1 MTEKQ
6 ENIINA
12 ALKLFAEEG
21 FKSSSTSKVA
31 KLAGVSEGLIFRH
44 FKNKDGLLAAII
56 KEGELRAKDL
66 YANIIS
72 EHNPKEALR
81 KTIEMIQ
88 SASSNAESVTFW
100 KLQFKIKW
108 ELELYNEQKLIPI
121 QEKLTQVFK
130 ELRYKNPSEET
141 NFLLTQ
147 IDGLATRFFLQK
159 TFDLKEATQFLLNKY
174 GL

>member
-44 FKNKDGLLAAII
+44 FKNKDGLLDAII
-56 KEGELRAKDL
+56 KEGEIRAKDL

-72 EHNPKEALR
+72 EPNPKEALR

-130 ELRYKNPSEET
+130 ELRYKNPSEEA